1 MYGGDCMKCLS
12 DYRKARNLSK
22 AEMANKLGVSIS
34 LYEKVEYS
42 DRKPSRNFL
51 SKFKKVFPDFD
62 MNIFF
67 EEMLHD

>member
-1 MYGGDCMKCLS
+1 
-12 DYRKARNLSK
+12 
-22 AEMANKLGVSIS
+22 MANKLGVSIS

-51 SKFKKVFPDFD
+51 SKFKKAFPDFD

-67 EEMLHD
+67 EEILHD